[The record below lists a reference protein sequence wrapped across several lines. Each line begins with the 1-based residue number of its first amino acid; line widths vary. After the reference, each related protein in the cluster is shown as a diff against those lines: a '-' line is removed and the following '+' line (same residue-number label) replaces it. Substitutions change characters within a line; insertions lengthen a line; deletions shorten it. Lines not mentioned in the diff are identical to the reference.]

1 MNRTMLQAAG
11 GVALAALA
19 GAMVLYAV
27 HPVRGSDHQDSP
39 TMIGR
44 PAADITDV
52 FAFPPPTA
60 SQDSNIVLVMDVLPL
75 IPMGQVEHRRVRSG
89 GHVSVQDRPGHG
101 YARGPRAAV
110 QGEQRGHR
118 ADAHHVRTGQ
128 AEFRR
133 HELDVHRAGRHVQ
146 LQHARDVDRERQ
158 ERPGLRRTTRGSVL
172 LRSRALLHDHPRP
185 QLSEPAQP
193 CTAEPRTSASVAS
206 PTAAPRPAAITRR
219 RRTSCP
225 PTASTCCRSSSRCHA
240 RCWRRRRQGRP
251 ASSKCGRPPAPRA
264 DRRRR

>member
-75 IPMGQVEHRRVRSG
+75 IPMGQSASAAFDPAVMYQFKIAQGTDTQEDLVLQFKASSAGTGQTLTMYGPGKPNSVGTSSTFIAQAGTFNFNTPSTLTVNGKSVQVFAGPREDPFFFDLARFFMIIPDRNYQNQPNPAPPDPALGFRGFPNSG
-89 GHVSVQDRPGHG
+89 GTTGCDHTASQDFLSTNG
-101 YARGPRAAV
+101 
-110 QGEQRGHR
+110 
-118 ADAHHVRTGQ
+118 
-128 AEFRR
+128 FN
-133 HELDVHRAGRHVQ
+133 
-146 LQHARDVDRERQ
+146 
-158 ERPGLRRTTRGSVL
+158 VL
-172 LRSRALLHDHPRP
+172 SIVV
-185 QLSEPAQP
+185 EM
-193 CTAEPRTSASVAS
+193 PRTLLA
-206 PTAAPRPAAITRR
+206 
-219 RRTSCP
+219 
-225 PTASTCCRSSSRCHA
+225 
-240 RCWRRRRQGRP
+240 P
-251 ASSKCGRPPAPRA
+251 ASGTPGVIKVWATTSTTSGS
-264 DRRRR
+264 